1 MIMKKITEY
10 RLKHLPE
17 DFIVDEKSSLPLK
30 KDGEFSVFRLTKKN
44 WNTEDALSFIS
55 RHFKLSPNALQY
67 AGRKDRKAL
76 TSQWITVQSKK
87 QLPKSWRDKDLQLE
101 YEGKMDRPMGPDLI
115 LSNRFTVTLRN
126 LSSEETEWLNN
137 KRIPGIFEKGY
148 VNYFDDQ
155 RFSGV
160 DPMRGFLGEKIVQ
173 KHYNG
178 ALKIYACH
186 ADHDAPK
193 EEYKRKQFF
202 WEHWKDWPLCL
213 SEANTAFEKKIFQE
227 LSSRKNAFLTL
238 LQEIPGRELSFQYSV
253 YQAFLWNETVRRYCL
268 LAKKQESAPGLF
280 GDYLFP
286 LDLSSQRKETFL
298 SLILPLMDSHK
309 KSFPDKEMEKIQD
322 AVLQERGVSR
332 AAFNCRGLRQAFF
345 KASERKLW
353 IHPQAYNQKIFPD
366 DCFSERFKTELSF
379 ELPRGSYAT
388 LLIKKIFAF
397 NPETP

>member
-1 MIMKKITEY
+1 MKKITEY
-10 RLKHLPE
+10 RIKHMPE
-17 DFIVDEKSSLPLK
+17 DFVVEEKSSLPLT

-55 RHFKLSPNALQY
+55 RHFKLPSNSLQY
-67 AGRKDRKAL
+67 GGRKDRKAI

-87 QLPKSWRDKDLQLE
+87 QLPKSWKEKDLRLE
-101 YEGKMDRPMGPDLI
+101 FEGKMDRPMGPDLI
-115 LSNRFTVTLRN
+115 LSNRFTITLRN

-137 KRIPGIFEKGY
+137 KRIPGVFEKGY

-178 ALKIYACH
+178 ALKIYICH
-186 ADHDAPK
+186 ADHDASA
-193 EEYKRKQFF
+193 EERKRKQFF
-202 WEHWKDWPLCL
+202 WDNWKNWSLCL
-213 SEANTAFEKKIFQE
+213 SEAKTAFEKKIFHG
-227 LSSRKNAFLTL
+227 LSSRGNAFLTL
-238 LQEIPGRELSFQYSV
+238 LQEIPGKELSFHYSV
-253 YQAFLWNETVRRYCL
+253 YQAFLWNEAMRRYCRKE
-268 LAKKQESAPGLF
+268 KKLESAPGLF
-280 GDYLFP
+280 GEYLFP
-286 LDLSSQRKETFL
+286 LDLSSLKKETFL

-309 KSFPDKEMEKIQD
+309 KSFPDDEMEKI
-322 AVLQERGVSR
+322 LEFILKEREISP

-345 KASERKLW
+345 KASERKIWVL
-353 IHPQAYNQKIFPD
+353 PEAYNQKIFPD
-366 DCFSERFKTELSF
+366 DRFPERFKTDLCF

-388 LLIKKIFAF
+388 MLIKKIFAF